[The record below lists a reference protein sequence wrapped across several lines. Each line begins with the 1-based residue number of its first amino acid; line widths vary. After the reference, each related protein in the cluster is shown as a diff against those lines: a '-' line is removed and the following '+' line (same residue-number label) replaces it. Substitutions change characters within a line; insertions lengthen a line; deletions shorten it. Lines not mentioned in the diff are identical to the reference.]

1 MALNTGLYLDN
12 CIEVVVAIPAY
23 NESATLPII
32 VKELSLSLSEKD
44 AILILDD
51 STFQIHTETQS
62 AVTSAVN
69 NPKCLVFFSHHNG
82 KSGRGAAVRRGM
94 ALSIE
99 KFPKLKYFIEC
110 DADGSHQ
117 VVDIAKLKSSDI
129 VCDLLV
135 GSRYIKESRI
145 IGWPISRRVFSKIL
159 NSIIPFMLN
168 VPLKDITNG
177 LRRYTPQALRQI
189 LLHEPINTGF
199 TYLSEQAFVI
209 HVNQLKINEIPIIFV
224 ERIAGH
230 STVTW
235 KEIFNSLRG
244 ITFLL
249 LLKKKI
255 KKNA

>member
-1 MALNTGLYLDN
+1 MALNNRLYSDN
-12 CIEVVVAIPAY
+12 SIEVVVAIPAY

-32 VKELSLSLSEKD
+32 VQELSLSLSEKD
-44 AILILDD
+44 AIMILDD
-51 STFQIHTETQS
+51 SALQIHTETQS
-62 AVTSAVN
+62 AVASAVTH
-69 NPKCLVFFSHHNG
+69 PKCLVFFSHHNG

-94 ALSIE
+94 ELSIE
-99 KFPKLKYFIEC
+99 KFPKMKYFIEC

-117 VVDIAKLKSSDI
+117 VTDIVKLKSADI

-135 GSRYIKESRI
+135 GSRYMQESRI

-159 NSIIPFMLN
+159 NSTIPFMLN
-168 VPLKDITNG
+168 IPLKDITNG

-209 HVNQLKINEIPIIFV
+209 HVNQLKINEMPIVFV

-244 ITFLL
+244 ITYLL

-255 KKNA
+255 IKNA